1 MDVIQFL
8 TDNIWITYLVLVFV
22 AFRVGWSMHEVY
34 FISILHR
41 NPERFEM
48 AIKLAKAVQTN
59 DPAEQRE
66 LLKDIKELHGELHAE
81 IMQELM
87 EQAPEEAIQLD
98 LEEVNGQVFAYNKST
113 GEFLAQGPSKYL
125 AAVAVSTRFPNK
137 KFWHPDVKQ
146 DSQTA

>member
-22 AFRVGWSMHEVY
+22 AFKVGWSMHEVY

-41 NPERFEM
+41 HPERFEM
-48 AIKLAKAVQTN
+48 AIKLAKAVQTD
-59 DPAEQRE
+59 DPTKQRE
-66 LLKDIKELHGELHAE
+66 LLKDIKELHEELHIE

-87 EQAPEEAIQLD
+87 EQTPEEAIQLD

-113 GEFLAQGPSKYL
+113 GEFLAQGPNKDM
-125 AAVAVSTRFPNK
+125 AAMAASARFPDK
-137 KFWHPDVKQ
+137 KFWHPDFKQ